1 MFGEEEDED
10 DAGLDRSMMGWRG
23 VCAWDISAESSILL
37 SSEKVVL
44 VHFTEACRPSE
55 RFLMLETFSI
65 SPPPPA
71 TDSRRAASENF
82 ERRIQMP
89 KKRNRGCI
97 GCILMCMATWGSF
110 LTQSQQENNI

>member
-1 MFGEEEDED
+1 MFGEEEEDDDD
-10 DAGLDRSMMGWRG
+10 DAGLDQSMMGWRG
-23 VCAWDISAESSILL
+23 VCAWDIPPESSILQ
-37 SSEKVVL
+37 SSEEVVV

-55 RFLMLETFSI
+55 RFLILETFSI

-97 GCILMCMATWGSF
+97 GCI
-110 LTQSQQENNI
+110 